1 MNRRSAGIENI
12 AAVHTENKALI
23 AYLAHDDPAGRGSP
37 LGRPVDYSP
46 MVGAG
51 IVRRLL
57 GGETVAQVCAD
68 PDMPDLPTVS
78 LWRLIYPSFD
88 EAIDSARTIQAAY
101 RADQAYAAVHKAA
114 DKDAA
119 YIARVQADVYLRLAA
134 RQDPARF
141 AERRDS
147 GPAVSVTIN
156 TDVQGP
162 SADRGPGGAYV
173 IDLSASSE
181 PETAEKPLT
190 INDLL

>member
-1 MNRRSAGIENI
+1 MKSI
-12 AAVHTENKALI
+12 AAVHTENKAI
-23 AYLAHDDPAGRGSP
+23 VAYLAHDDPEARGSEV
-37 LGRPVDYSP
+37 GRPMDYSP
-46 MVGAG
+46 AVGAG

-57 GGETVAQVCAD
+57 GGETVAQICTD

-78 LWRLIYPSFD
+78 LWRLIHPSFD

-101 RADQAYAAVHKAA
+101 RADQAYAAVHNAA

-147 GPAVSVTIN
+147 GPSVSVTIT

-173 IDLSASSE
+173 IDIE
-181 PETAEKPLT
+181 PEKPLT
-190 INDLL
+190 ISDLL

>member
-1 MNRRSAGIENI
+1 M
-12 AAVHTENKALI
+12 HTEVKALM
-23 AYLAHDDPAGRGSP
+23 AYLTHDDPAERGA
-37 LGRPVDYSP
+37 LRGRPTDYSP
-46 MVGAG
+46 AVGSG
-51 IVRRLL
+51 IVRRML
-57 GGETVAQVCAD
+57 GGETVAQICAD

-101 RADQAYAAVHKAA
+101 RADQAYAAVHGAA

-147 GPAVSVTIN
+147 GPAVSVTIT

-162 SADRGPGGAYV
+162 SADRGPGGAYT

-181 PETAEKPLT
+181 PDEPEKLLT